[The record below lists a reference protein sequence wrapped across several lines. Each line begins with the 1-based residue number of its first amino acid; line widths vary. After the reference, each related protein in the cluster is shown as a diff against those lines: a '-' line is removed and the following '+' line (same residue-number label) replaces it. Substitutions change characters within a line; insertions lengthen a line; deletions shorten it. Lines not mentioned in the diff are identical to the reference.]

1 MIGNQQSDLAANR
14 RHKVAVALVLLLSTG
29 LATIYSI
36 VTPIFEGYD
45 EHWHYAYVQHIAT
58 GRGLP
63 RQPPDQYH
71 HLAQQEASQPP
82 LYYLLAAALTWW
94 VPTDDLTD
102 YLREN
107 PHWGAIPWDYVDN
120 LNRMIHTDAER
131 FPYKGTV
138 LAVHIARMLSV
149 LLGAGTT
156 YCTYAL
162 ARTLFPTETAVAF
175 GAMIIT
181 ALTPSFLFIS
191 GLVSNDG
198 LVAFLST
205 LALLLLARL
214 WGNQVSDPT
223 VALLG
228 IVLGGA
234 ALAKLSGLLLWPLA
248 GLMLAILAWRKKSLG
263 LFAKTTILTFSL
275 AGLICGWWYIRNM
288 ILYGDVTGLNMML
301 DAIGRREPG
310 FGLQDVVGDFQAI
323 RWSYWAFFG
332 WANVPVA
339 GWLYRVYDLIS
350 LVAIVGLGF
359 YIVRVIRDQRWND
372 LLAVAFLS
380 VWLSMVI
387 PGLVRWTLT
396 TPGSNGRLLYPAISA
411 ISILL
416 IRGWLQLV
424 PQQSDIRQW
433 AVLGIGFAFFGV
445 AGYVPF
451 FVIKPAY
458 ARPPSLSLEEVGN
471 YVSQRT
477 NVHFEDQM
485 TLLGHEVDRQ
495 EVKPGDLAWV
505 TVCWKGERKIEEDYF
520 VFVHLLVDHDLIAA
534 QKDTY
539 HGLGSFPTSLWPAGI
554 VFCDRYPLVVPDT
567 TPASSQ
573 GLLSIGLYRRTG
585 ERLQVY
591 SEDRQPMG
599 DNICFAGPR
608 VVFPEGQQRLS
619 YDWGH
624 QVALVDYQ
632 LDKTAV
638 IPGESLRISSH
649 WRALQR
655 MPSDYVVTIQVVDE
669 HSTKIGQSDA
679 PLSVEGQPTSAWQPG
694 TVAEDHR
701 TIQISPNAAPGVYK
715 INVGVY
721 EPSTIQN
728 LTLYRNRQALPSGGL
743 LTLWK
748 LRVLSAQPLQQ

>member
-1 MIGNQQSDLAANR
+1 MMGNQQSDLIANR
-14 RHKVAVALVLLLSTG
+14 RHKMAVALVLLLFIG
-29 LATIYSI
+29 LAAIYSI

-82 LYYLLAAALTWW
+82 LYHLLAAALTWW
-94 VPTDDLTD
+94 VPTDDLTG

-107 PHWGAIPWDYVDN
+107 PHWGAIPWDYIDN

-138 LAVHIARMLSV
+138 LAVHIARMISA
-149 LLGAGTT
+149 LLGAGTV
-156 YCTYAL
+156 YSTYAL
-162 ARTLFPTETAVAF
+162 ARTLFPTENDIAL
-175 GAMIIT
+175 GAMAIT
-181 ALTPSFLFIS
+181 ALIPSFLFIS

-198 LVAFLST
+198 LVTFLSSI
-205 LALLLLARL
+205 ALLLLARL
-214 WGNQVSDPT
+214 WRNQVSYST
-223 VALLG
+223 VPLLG
-228 IVLGGA
+228 IVLGSA

-248 GLMLAILAWRKKSLG
+248 GLMLAIRAWRRQSLG
-263 LFAKTTILTFSL
+263 LFVRTTILTFSL
-275 AGLICGWWYIRNM
+275 AALICGWWYIRNLM
-288 ILYGDVTGLNMML
+288 LYGDMTGLNMML
-301 DAIGRREPG
+301 DAVGRREPG
-310 FGLQDVVGDFQAI
+310 FELQDVLGDFQAI

-350 LVAIVGLGF
+350 LMALIGLGF
-359 YIVRVIRDQRWND
+359 YIVRAIRDHRWSD
-372 LLAVAFLS
+372 LLAIVFLS
-380 VWLSMVI
+380 VWLSMI
-387 PGLVRWTLT
+387 ILGLVRWTLT

-416 IRGWLQLV
+416 VRGWLQLV
-424 PQQSDIRQW
+424 PQLGNVKQW
-433 AVLGIGFAFFGV
+433 AVWGMGIAFLSV

-451 FVIKPAY
+451 FVIAPAY
-458 ARPPSLSLEEVGN
+458 ARPPFVSLEEVGD
-471 YVSQRT
+471 YVSQRI
-477 NVHFEDQM
+477 NAHFEDQITM
-485 TLLGHEVDRQ
+485 LGYEVDRQ

-520 VFVHLLVDHDLIAA
+520 VFVHFLVDHDLIAA

-539 HGLGSFPTSLWPAGI
+539 HGLGSFPTSLWPAGV

-567 TPASSQ
+567 TPASNQ
-573 GLLSIGLYRRTG
+573 GVLSIGLYRRTG

-591 SEDRQPMG
+591 SEDWQPVG
-599 DNICFAGPR
+599 DNIRFAGPR
-608 VVFPEGQQRLS
+608 VVLLEGPQRLN

-638 IPGESLRISSH
+638 IPGESFRISSR

-655 MPSDYVVTIQVVDE
+655 MPADYVVTIQVMDE
-669 HSTKIGQSDA
+669 RGTKIGQSDI
-679 PLSVEGQPTSAWQPG
+679 PLSVEGRPTSVWQAG

-701 TIQISPNAAPGVYK
+701 TIQIRPDAAPGVYEIK
-715 INVGVY
+715 VGVY

-728 LTLYRNRQALPSGGL
+728 LTLYRNRRVLPGGGL

-748 LRVLSAQPLQQ
+748 LRVLSR

>member
-1 MIGNQQSDLAANR
+1 MIGSWQSDLIANH
-14 RHKVAVALVLLLSTG
+14 RHKMAVALVLLVFTG

-94 VPTDDLTD
+94 VPSDDLTG

-138 LAVHIARMLSV
+138 LAVHIARMISV
-149 LLGAGTT
+149 LLGTGTV

-162 ARTLFPTETAVAF
+162 ARTLFPTENDVAL

-181 ALTPSFLFIS
+181 ALIPSFLFVS

-198 LVAFLST
+198 LVTFLSS

-214 WGNQVSDPT
+214 WRNQVSYST

-228 IVLGGA
+228 IVLGSA

-248 GLMLAILAWRKKSLG
+248 GLMLAMLAWRRQSLG
-263 LFAKTTILTFSL
+263 LFVRATILLFSL
-275 AGLICGWWYIRNM
+275 AVLICGWWYVRNLM
-288 ILYGDVTGLNMML
+288 LYGDITGLNMML

-310 FGLQDVVGDFQAI
+310 FGLQDVSGDFQAI
-323 RWSYWAFFG
+323 RWSYWAFLG

-339 GWLYRVYDLIS
+339 GWLYRVYDLVS
-350 LVAIVGLGF
+350 LVALIGLGF
-359 YIVRVIRDQRWND
+359 YVVRVIRDHRWND
-372 LLAVAFLS
+372 LLAIVFLS
-380 VWLSMVI
+380 GWFSMIV

-424 PQQSDIRQW
+424 PQQGNVKQW
-433 AVLGIGFAFFGV
+433 AVLGIGIAFLSI

-451 FVIKPAY
+451 FVIAPAY
-458 ARPPSLSLEEVGN
+458 ARPPFLSLEEVGN
-471 YVSQRT
+471 YVSQRM
-477 NVHFEDQM
+477 NIHFEDQITM
-485 TLLGHEVDRQ
+485 LGYEVDRR
-495 EVKPGDLAWV
+495 EVRPGDLAWV
-505 TVCWKGERKIEEDYF
+505 TVCWKGEEKIEEDYF
-520 VFVHLLVDHDLIAA
+520 VFVHFLVDHDLIAA

-539 HGLGSFPTSLWPAGI
+539 HGLGSFPTSLWPAGV
-554 VFCDRYPLVVPDT
+554 VFCDRYPLVIPDT
-567 TPASSQ
+567 TPDSNQ
-573 GLLSIGLYRRTG
+573 GLLSIGLYHRTG
-585 ERLQVY
+585 ERVQVY
-591 SEDRQPMG
+591 SEDWQPMG
-599 DNICFAGPR
+599 DNIRFAGPR
-608 VVFPEGQQRLS
+608 VVFLEGQQRLN

-632 LDKTAV
+632 LDKTVV
-638 IPGESLRISSH
+638 IPGEILRISSY
-649 WRALQR
+649 WRALQP
-655 MPSDYVVTIQVVDE
+655 MPADYVVTIQVMDE
-669 HSTKIGQSDA
+669 RGTKIGQSDI

-694 TVAEDHR
+694 TTAEDHR
-701 TIQISPNAAPGVYK
+701 TIQISPNAAPGVYEIK
-715 INVGVY
+715 VGVY

-728 LTLYRNRQALPSGGL
+728 LTLYRNRQVLPGGGL

-748 LRVLSAQPLQQ
+748 LRVLSGQPLQ